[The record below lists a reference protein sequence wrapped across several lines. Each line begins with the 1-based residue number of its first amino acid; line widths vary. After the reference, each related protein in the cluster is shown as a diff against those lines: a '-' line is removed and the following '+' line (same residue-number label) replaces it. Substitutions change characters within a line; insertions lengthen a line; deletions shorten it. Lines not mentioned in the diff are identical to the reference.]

1 MQERSAMPFTRLFY
15 HIVWTTKYRQP
26 LITEAN
32 REAILKAIAAKII
45 KLNGICYA
53 VNAVSDHVHLAATIP
68 ASLAL
73 GIFIGQVKGNSS
85 HLASRLACNEE
96 NESFSWQNG
105 YAALTVSESHL
116 TTIVDYVLGQQKHH
130 NEGSINPRLE
140 KCEEEQPDK
149 S

>member
-1 MQERSAMPFTRLFY
+1 MTSKVLTIHDQSPMQERITMPFTRLFY
-15 HIVWTTKYRQP
+15 HIIWTTKYRQP

-73 GIFIGQVKGNSS
+73 GICIGQVKGNSS
-85 HLASRLACNEE
+85 HLASRLAGNE
-96 NESFSWQNG
+96 NEPFSWQNG

-116 TTIVDYVLGQQKHH
+116 TTIVDYVLG
-130 NEGSINPRLE
+130 
-140 KCEEEQPDK
+140 
-149 S
+149 